1 MKAAR
6 ALLVAVATL
15 GVAPF
20 CTGLTCLEPPQN
32 VTVFIVDTNITLKWL
47 WNNSCGLNGTFSVQ
61 YQSES
66 DSEESNAESW
76 SLIPECQAVRITEC
90 DLSSAITDYF
100 QLYNVSVRAD
110 TGEEHSSWAY
120 LVFSPYTEA
129 QVGPPR
135 VQLESIYGGDV
146 KIIIFSPE
154 ANQQRKMWDLSL
166 SYKLTIWKNSSYP
179 QEKIQDIFPGQTIQD
194 LEPETAYCMKAK
206 VHMVDHNSFNSPD
219 ICIQTPKAWAGLPRP
234 EKLQVH
240 ALNTN
245 FVLHWDNMYNGNV
258 SFIVQFLNGFEAQTS
273 HDISKNWRSV
283 SGCEHVTT
291 KYCDLSRSVNF
302 IGIYY
307 LQVQAVNSHSKSPW
321 SKMLKFE
328 PIEDTKLGPP
338 SVKINASEN
347 SLNIFITSPGESEKN
362 LMSKHYK
369 KLIYQGWYW
378 ADSSPQDKKKLEN
391 KSSQFIIP
399 DLSSST
405 LYCLK
410 VQAFAPAYNKSSEFS
425 SETCTKTAKGKSLY
439 PVIFKV
445 FGITLGV
452 IVSIVVLVGVVYYIR
467 KQIKYAFFPSCHP
480 PLIIENIEG
489 KDLRSSY
496 LLTSE
501 EPTENCV
508 VIADSSI
515 LNEVDLTD
523 FKDQKELEEIS
534 QDSGNYSN
542 DDVEFLSCYNVLH
555 FSITALKMS
564 TCLQMI

>member
-6 ALLVAVATL
+6 ALLVAVAML
-15 GVAPF
+15 GAAPS
-20 CTGLTCLEPPQN
+20 CTGLICLEPPQN
-32 VTVFIVDTNITLKWL
+32 ITVFIVDTNITLKWL
-47 WNNSCGLNGTFSVQ
+47 WNNPCGLNGTFSAQ
-61 YQSES
+61 YQRES

-90 DLSSAITDYF
+90 DLSSAITDYLHF
-100 QLYNVSVRAD
+100 YNVSVRAD
-110 TGEEHSSWAY
+110 TGEEHSFWTY

-135 VQLESIYGGDV
+135 VQLESIHGGDV

-154 ANQQRKMWDLSL
+154 ANQQRKMWDLPL

-194 LEPETAYCMKAK
+194 LEPETAYCMNVK
-206 VHMVDHNSFNSPD
+206 VHMDDHNAFSSPD
-219 ICIQTPKAWAGLPRP
+219 TCIQTPKAWAGLPRP
-234 EKLQVH
+234 EKLQVD

-245 FVLHWDNMYNGNV
+245 FVLHWDNMYDANV
-258 SFIVQFLNGFEAQTS
+258 SFVVQFLIGSKAQMS
-273 HDISKNWRSV
+273 HDISKNWRNV
-283 SGCEHVTT
+283 SGCKHITT
-291 KYCDLSRSVNF
+291 KYCDLSRSVDF
-302 IGIYY
+302 VGIYY
-307 LQVQAVNSHSKSPW
+307 LQVQAVNSHNNNSESPW

-328 PIEDTKLGPP
+328 PREDTKLGPP
-338 SVKINASEN
+338 SVTINASEN
-347 SLNIFITSPGESEKN
+347 SLNIFITAPGESEKN
-362 LMSKHYK
+362 PMSKHYE
-369 KLIYQGWYW
+369 LIYQGWYW

-425 SETCTKTAKGKSLY
+425 SETCTKTAKGKSLS

-445 FGITLGV
+445 FGIALGV
-452 IVSIVVLVGVVYYIR
+452 IVSIVVLVGVIYYIY
-467 KQIKYAFFPSCHP
+467 KQIKYAFFPSCNP
-480 PLIIENIEG
+480 PLTIENIEG
-489 KDLRSSY
+489 KELHSSY

-508 VIADSSI
+508 VIADSNI

-542 DDVEFLSCYNVLH
+542 DDGISRTKDSHLIQEQK
-555 FSITALKMS
+555 AE
-564 TCLQMI
+564 